1 MSGDAVSANVADA
14 IRGRHGAGR
23 RESPRAHRLGAARET
38 RRLRR
43 LVGRLHGCL
52 GVLDGR
58 ARRLLSLRA
67 GLHGPARSA
76 AATARILHVSAR
88 REARFERR
96 AVRALGRSAATGCA
110 GPPDVVAPALAAAG
124 LPALSSASPGAA
136 STGSG
141 SSATLRAVHG
151 APSPRHRSG
160 GSVSVAPSKARTEQA
175 QTSTSF
181 PSAIVTAL
189 LGLLLAIAMVVVPKL
204 RHRATPVP
212 AGPIGAAAPS
222 TQTRAAPP
230 AGAAPGTDRVPRP
243 QSDTTAGE
251 FRPQVIP
258 MDSAI
263 APMAADAF
271 SQMAHDAH
279 HATDPQDEPP
289 AEDEPAG

>member
-1 MSGDAVSANVADA
+1 M
-14 IRGRHGAGR
+14 
-23 RESPRAHRLGAARET
+23 
-38 RRLRR
+38 
-43 LVGRLHGCL
+43 
-52 GVLDGR
+52 LDGG

-76 AATARILHVSAR
+76 AATARILHLSAR

-110 GPPDVVAPALAAAG
+110 GSPEAVAPALASAG
-124 LPALSSASPGAA
+124 LPALSSAPPGAA

-151 APSPRHRSG
+151 APSPHHRAG
-160 GSVSVAPSKARTEQA
+160 GNVSVAPSEARTEQA

-181 PSAIVTAL
+181 PSALVTAL

-204 RHRATPVP
+204 RHRAAPVA
-212 AGPIGAAAPS
+212 AGSVGAARS
-222 TQTRAAPP
+222 TQTRAAPAP
-230 AGAAPGTDRVPRP
+230 GAATGTDRVSRP
-243 QSDTTAGE
+243 QNETAA
-251 FRPQVIP
+251 RPFTQVTP

-271 SQMAHDAH
+271 SQMARDADH
-279 HATDPQDEPP
+279 VPDP
-289 AEDEPAG
+289 EDEPED

>member
-1 MSGDAVSANVADA
+1 MDAV
-14 IRGRHGAGR
+14 RGRHGAARG
-23 RESPRAHRLGAARET
+23 ESPRAHRLVAARET

-52 GVLDGR
+52 GLLDGQ

-110 GPPDVVAPALAAAG
+110 GSPDAVAPALAAAG
-124 LPALSSASPGAA
+124 LPALSSAPPGAA
-136 STGSG
+136 STGSS

-151 APSPRHRSG
+151 APSSRHRSG
-160 GSVSVAPSKARTEQA
+160 GNLSVAPSKARTEQA
-175 QTSTSF
+175 QTSTPF
-181 PSAIVTAL
+181 PSALVTAL

-204 RHRATPVP
+204 RHRAAPVP
-212 AGPIGAAAPS
+212 TGAIGAAAPS

-251 FRPQVIP
+251 FRPQVIS

-271 SQMAHDAH
+271 SQMAHDAD

-289 AEDEPAG
+289 AEDEPAD